1 MELIIIIII
10 RFIPLRT
17 SMDKALILGFKIPVK
32 DTKTKKNNIQ
42 FEQKEE
48 VKFKNQQVIKMAKA
62 ESNIQ
67 YKN

>member
-1 MELIIIIII
+1 
-10 RFIPLRT
+10 
-17 SMDKALILGFKIPVK
+17 MDKALILGFKIPVK